1 MPNIKSAKKRV
12 LQTAKRQLR
21 NQARRSSLKTAIKK
35 VVLAIESNDLENS
48 KALLV
53 AAESKI
59 ARAKGK
65 GLLHP
70 NTAARKISKLAKKV
84 AAASRTA

>member
-1 MPNIKSAKKRV
+1 MANIKSSKKRV

-21 NQARRSSLKTAIKK
+21 NQARKSSIKTAIKR
-35 VVLAIESNDLENS
+35 VVVAIEAGDINVTKE
-48 KALLV
+48 LLV

-65 GLLHP
+65 GLLHA
-70 NTAARKISKLAKKV
+70 NTAARKISLLAKKV

>member
-12 LQTAKRQLR
+12 LQTEKRRLR
-21 NQARRSSLKTAIKK
+21 NQARKSAIKTAIKK
-35 VVLAIESNDLENS
+35 VMVALETGDTANL

-53 AAESKI
+53 ATESKI

-65 GLLHP
+65 GVLHG

-84 AAASRTA
+84 SAASKAA